1 MNSSWQIPLPLEGD
15 EPVNIVVC
23 YHSAHWIP
31 LTCFSY
37 SEALRF
43 SRKASL
49 KGKELLLFPAGLNIE
64 NQNILLSR
72 FSCYKTRLKLNSSTF
87 CF

>member
-1 MNSSWQIPLPLEGD
+1 
-15 EPVNIVVC
+15 VNIVVC

-37 SEALRF
+37 SEALRL

-64 NQNILLSR
+64 NQNILLSG
-72 FSCYKTRLKLNSSTF
+72 FSCCKT
-87 CF
+87 